1 MVVSENLCTFASDK
15 NKKINKNNNNHFS
28 PSASRLSDENMNE
41 KNVYIVLCNKII
53 ADVFDSPEKAFN
65 SLPKKDEF
73 TEVYQTIRTC
83 DGEEAIIPTA
93 NNFYLSTPIYVH
105 VAEHTEDV
113 MGFQVECQE
122 ETFVYEIQWFKAK

>member
-1 MVVSENLCTFASDK
+1 MVVSEILCTFANRK

-93 NNFYLSTPIYVH
+93 DNFYLSTPIYVH

-122 ETFVYEIQWFKAK
+122 ETFVYEIQGFKAK

>member
-65 SLPKKDEF
+65 SLPQKDEF

-93 NNFYLSTPIYVH
+93 DNFYFDTPIYVH
-105 VAEHTEDV
+105 IAEHTEDV

-122 ETFVYEIQWFKAK
+122 ETSVYEIKEFKVK

>member
-93 NNFYLSTPIYVH
+93 DNFYLSTPIYVH

-113 MGFQVECQE
+113 IGFQVECQE
-122 ETFVYEIQWFKAK
+122 ETFVYEIQGFKAK

>member
-1 MVVSENLCTFASDK
+1 LVVSENLCTFASDK

-93 NNFYLSTPIYVH
+93 DNFYLSTPIYVH

-122 ETFVYEIQWFKAK
+122 ETFVYEIKEFKVK

>member
-53 ADVFDSPEKAFN
+53 ADVFDSQEKAFN
-65 SLPKKDEF
+65 SLPKKNEF

-93 NNFYLSTPIYVH
+93 DNFYLSTPIYVH

-122 ETFVYEIQWFKAK
+122 ETFVYEIQGFKAK

>member
-1 MVVSENLCTFASDK
+1 
-15 NKKINKNNNNHFS
+15 
-28 PSASRLSDENMNE
+28 MNE

-53 ADVFDSPEKAFN
+53 ADVFDFPEKAFN

-93 NNFYLSTPIYVH
+93 DNFYLSTPIYVH

-122 ETFVYEIQWFKAK
+122 ETFVYEIQGFKVK

>member
-1 MVVSENLCTFASDK
+1 
-15 NKKINKNNNNHFS
+15 
-28 PSASRLSDENMNE
+28 MNE

-65 SLPKKDEF
+65 SLPKKNEF
-73 TEVYQTIRTC
+73 TEVSQSVRTY

-93 NNFYLSTPIYVH
+93 DNFYLSTPIYVH

-122 ETFVYEIQWFKAK
+122 ETFVYEIKEFEVK